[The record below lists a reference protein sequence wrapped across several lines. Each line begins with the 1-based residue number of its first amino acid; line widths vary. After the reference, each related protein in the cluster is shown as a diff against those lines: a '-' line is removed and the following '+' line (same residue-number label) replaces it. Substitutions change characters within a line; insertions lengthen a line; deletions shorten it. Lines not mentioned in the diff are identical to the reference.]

1 MLLKCDYLDKNNAHP
16 VFFMLKYFPRNKT
29 IKIFLQDLYIYNY

>member
-1 MLLKCDYLDKNNAHP
+1 MLILA
-16 VFFMLKYFPRNKT
+16 FFMLKYFPRNKT

>member
-1 MLLKCDYLDKNNAHP
+1 MKIMLIRS
-16 VFFMLKYFPRNKT
+16 FFMPKYFQDHIT